1 FIVTVQLPMP
11 LHAPPQPER
20 LQPTAEVAVRVT
32 WVPALKLALQVEP
45 QSIHARELVTLP
57 PGLPTIE
64 TERLTVVAVKLA
76 ETLVPPF
83 IVTTQLPE
91 PLHAPPQPANFEPLA
106 GVALNVTCVPGAK
119 AELQVEPQSIPPGEL
134 V

>member
-1 FIVTVQLPMP
+1 M
-11 LHAPPQPER
+11 
-20 LQPTAEVAVRVT
+20 
-32 WVPALKLALQVEP
+32 
-45 QSIHARELVTLP
+45 
-57 PGLPTIE
+57 
-64 TERLTVVAVKLA
+64 KLA
-76 ETLVPPF
+76 ETLVSPF

-134 V
+134 VTVPLPPPDFATDKMSPVPTSRKTVPYPSP